1 MIARPRFVIAAL
13 VLGILAGPGT
23 APGFAHALLRA
34 ALPVPG
40 SLLPAA
46 PAWVRLTFSEAV
58 EPLFCKIKV
67 TDATGKQVDDG
78 SLVSDPADRRRLMI
92 RLKPIPPGEYLV
104 TWYATSTDTHRT
116 QGSFRFQV
124 SK

>member
-1 MIARPRFVIAAL
+1 MIPPRRLFIAAL
-13 VLGILAGPGT
+13 VLGTLAGPG
-23 APGFAHALLRA
+23 AVPGFAHALLRA
-34 ALPVPG
+34 AQPAPG

-46 PAWVRLTFSEAV
+46 PAWVRLTFSETV

-104 TWYATSTDTHRT
+104 TWFATSTDTHRT
-116 QGSFRFQV
+116 QGTFRFQV
-124 SK
+124 LK